1 MHKIRFFL
9 ITNFIVIF
17 TLAINCCFA
26 GELDYLDNAFDSES
40 LFGIEEPEDFKNNK
54 SNIPSTKNDAND
66 LKSSNSELELSLR
79 EFDPRVKKPVGGWG
93 ELHVVIESV
102 DAFNHSLISKKAD
115 RVEVW
120 LGHLLLSRLEMGD
133 VKVSDQKNF
142 RIFDFPNIVLKT
154 GYYFI
159 SIRMYSN
166 GVVWKNRKFHEK
178 IYQVGIHEGQCTN
191 LHKKVPFLN
200 W

>member
-1 MHKIRFFL
+1 MYKIRL
-9 ITNFIVIF
+9 ILIVHLIFIC
-17 TLAINCCFA
+17 TLIGNSCFA
-26 GELDYLDNAFDSES
+26 HDLDYLDNAFDSES
-40 LFGIEEPEDFKNNK
+40 LFGIEEPEEFKNTNNNNK
-54 SNIPSTKNDAND
+54 VEIP
-66 LKSSNSELELSLR
+66 ELRNLD
-79 EFDPRVKKPVGGWG
+79 FVPRVPNAVGGWG

-102 DAFNHSLISKKAD
+102 DAFNHSMISKKAD

-120 LGHLLLSRLEMGD
+120 LGHLLLSRLDYGD
-133 VKVSDQKNF
+133 VKVSDNKSF
-142 RIFDFPNIVLKT
+142 RIFDFPNITLKT

-166 GVVWKNRKFHEK
+166 GVVWKNKKYHEK

-191 LHKKVPFLN
+191 LNRKVPFLN

>member
-1 MHKIRFFL
+1 MHRIRLFL
-9 ITNFIVIF
+9 TANLIFICILL
-17 TLAINCCFA
+17 TNCCFA
-26 GELDYLDNAFDSES
+26 HELDYLDDAFGSDS
-40 LFGIEEPEDFKNNK
+40 LFGIEEPKDFQNTKVE
-54 SNIPSTKNDAND
+54 IP
-66 LKSSNSELELSLR
+66 ELR
-79 EFDPRVKKPVGGWG
+79 NPDFIPRVQKAVGGWG

-115 RVEVW
+115 RVEIW
-120 LGHLLLSRLEMGD
+120 LGHLLLSRLELGD
-133 VKVSDQKNF
+133 VKVSDNKNF

-154 GYYFI
+154 GYHFI

-178 IYQVGIHEGQCTN
+178 IYQVGIHEGKCTN
-191 LHKKVPFLN
+191 LHRKVPFLN